1 MVLADTRAPVVLRE
15 TGCPPRYY
23 IRPDDVRMELLVPSD
38 RHTTCPFK
46 GEASYWSLNADGDTV
61 ADLVWSYP
69 DPIPEAEQIKGL
81 LCFYNEKVDLEI
93 EDA

>member
-1 MVLADTRAPVVLRE
+1 MVLAETRAPVVLRE

-46 GEASYWSLNADGDTV
+46 GEASYWSLNADGDTA

-69 DPIPEAEQIKGL
+69 DPILEAEQIKGL